1 MPGVKVSAL
10 TVPANSENKP
20 AVSAPDGSFTLQVK
34 HLGMFKLALENTT
47 CYNGITTADISASA
61 DGYHDAG
68 AIRLTAKPE
77 PTGANRYTFTPKGSS
92 KFKLTVNNCVREIMN
107 SEFHG
112 DGAIIKQKAADEGIT
127 VLSASVFIITEIS
140 LPPTLTRIGDSGFS
154 TNGVLSETLIIPR
167 NVETIGKS
175 AFQSLGVF
183 LGTRSV
189 MVNFESGS
197 RLRTIRDAA
206 FSRSRLQD
214 FVLPESLEAIGKQA
228 FKDARFAFSSTVRK
242 LTIPANVSNIGDQ
255 AFAGTATSF
264 AGGITDFEILSDA
277 LAKPAGAASPF
288 PLGNN
293 LFQNVTGIAKVTLP
307 QAVYDSYTKADLQ
320 AIFGSTFT
328 NYRKPDGTAYD
339 FAAKS

>member
-10 TVPANSENKP
+10 TVPVKPENKP

-34 HLGMFKLALENTT
+34 HSGTFKLALENTT

-61 DGYHDAG
+61 DGSHDAG
-68 AIRLTAKPE
+68 AIGLTAKPE

-92 KFKLTVNNCVREIMN
+92 TFKLTVNNCVREITN
-107 SEFHG
+107 NEFRG
-112 DGAIIKQKAADEGIT
+112 DGPIIRAKAVREG
-127 VLSASVFIITEIS
+127 VAGFASVLMITEIS
-140 LPPTLTRIGDSGFS
+140 LPPTLTRIGDSGFRNNNS
-154 TNGVLSETLIIPR
+154 IAGTLIIPR
-167 NVETIGKS
+167 NVETIGNR
-175 AFQSLGVF
+175 AFQSLGVS
-183 LGTRSV
+183 LGTGSV

-197 RLRTIRDAA
+197 RLRTIGNGA
-206 FSRSRLQD
+206 FSLSRLQD
-214 FVLPESLEAIGKQA
+214 FVLPENLETIGERA
-228 FKDARFAFSSTVRK
+228 FEGTAFVLSSTVRK
-242 LTIPANVSNIGDQ
+242 LTIPANVSKIGDR
-255 AFAGTATSF
+255 AFGSTTASF
-264 AGGITDFEILSDA
+264 NSGITDFEILSDA

-339 FAAKS
+339 FAAKP